1 MDPIAKTAK
10 SQAQVDEGTQSVMRR
25 STLLSIDNTSVAGTN
40 GATPTSSK
48 KKEKRK
54 STSGIPEHKSKK
66 LNRKKSMAELHLDVQ
81 PGEYW
86 FVQMKG
92 YPPWPAIICDEEML
106 PTTLLDKRPVS
117 ARRPDGSYREDFQ
130 EGGKNV
136 RDRRYPVMFLGTN
149 EL

>member
-1 MDPIAKTAK
+1 
-10 SQAQVDEGTQSVMRR
+10 
-25 STLLSIDNTSVAGTN
+25 
-40 GATPTSSK
+40 
-48 KKEKRK
+48 
-54 STSGIPEHKSKK
+54 
-66 LNRKKSMAELHLDVQ
+66 MADLHLDVQ
-81 PGEYW
+81 PGDYW

-149 EL
+149 ELYVSHPRPCKTEAKSANVGLNQRMAREYGSFAS

>member
-1 MDPIAKTAK
+1 
-10 SQAQVDEGTQSVMRR
+10 MRR
-25 STLLSIDNTSVAGTN
+25 STLLSTDNIAGTN
-40 GATPTSSK
+40 GATPSSSSK

-54 STSGIPEHKSKK
+54 STSKIPEHKSKK
-66 LNRKKSMAELHLDVQ
+66 LNRKKSMVELHLDVQ

-106 PTTLLDKRPVS
+106 PTTLLGKRPVS
-117 ARRPDGSYREDFQ
+117 AQRPNGSYREDFQ
-130 EGGKNV
+130 DGGKNV